1 MLYRRLRGNT
11 VPYNPH
17 SLSAGFGLIPKRNNL
32 PLFSFHDLKRFH
44 VPELFDMGL
53 PEKYIIAQAG
63 HSSASIAKAVY
74 GHINSERQSGYALD
88 IANRFSDF

>member
-1 MLYRRLRGNT
+1 M
-11 VPYNPH
+11 PYNPH

-32 PLFSFHDLKRFH
+32 PLFRFHDLRRFY
-44 VPELFDMGL
+44 VSELFDMGL

-74 GHINSERQSGYALD
+74 GHIISERQSGYALD

>member
-1 MLYRRLRGNT
+1 MLYRRLRGKT

-17 SLSAGFGLIPKRNNL
+17 SLSAGFRLIPKRNNL
-32 PLFSFHDLKRFH
+32 PLFCFHDLRHFY
-44 VPELFDMGL
+44 VSELFDMGL

-63 HSSASIAKAVY
+63 HSSASISKAVY
-74 GHINSERQSGYALD
+74 GHINSERQSEYALD